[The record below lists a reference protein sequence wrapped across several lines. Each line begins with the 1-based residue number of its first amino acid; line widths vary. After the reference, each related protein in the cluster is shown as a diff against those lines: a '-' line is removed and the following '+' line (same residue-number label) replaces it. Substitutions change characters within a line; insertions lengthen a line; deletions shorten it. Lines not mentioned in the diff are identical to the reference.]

1 MKKHSITDR
10 LEGAYR
16 LLLVALFLSVCP
28 CALAYNQ
35 CDFTEDGIV
44 NLCDFAVLSN
54 SWTQR
59 LAWGPHGLPSQMI
72 SYWRLDGDAAD
83 SQSFYDGV
91 VYGDPIWVTRPEAK
105 IGSGAIYM
113 DGEDYIAIDATNYPV
128 FTDSFTIDAWIQT
141 AGNNQNQIIISKGQ
155 SSWQFGIEGQ
165 SNRVFLSCNGLSGPS
180 YISGS
185 TSLVDGAWYHVAGVC
200 DQLEKKVYIYLDGSL
215 DGEANSP
222 GTINPNTYDI
232 WIGGDPEQPE
242 LAYWW
247 EGYIDNVRL
256 YNYALSVGEIFY
268 RERYH
273 VDTET
278 GNDNNDGLKR
288 QTAFET
294 IQHAIEVADNG
305 DMILVWPGVYNGPIN
320 FQQKAITIK
329 SAADAAIIKS
339 QGDYGVLFYFGEQAD
354 SVLENFII
362 KDSVV
367 GISISGSSPTLNN
380 LTIVG
385 NDYGIDVWGYS
396 FPQIESCILWDNT
409 YSDIFT
415 EAYAP
420 NVTYSCIERIVDG
433 EGNISLDPLF
443 ADPNNEDYHLQSQI
457 GRYLPDQSNAPK
469 PKPENWVLDEYHSSC
484 IDAGPAVVNPMRES
498 MPNGGR
504 VNMGAYGGTPFAGK
518 SPWPLK
524 ADVNFNGQVLT
535 EDLHILIEN
544 WMFTEP

>member
-1 MKKHSITDR
+1 MKHSLVDR
-10 LEGAYR
+10 LEGVFR
-16 LLLVALFLSVCP
+16 LLLLAGFLSVCP

-44 NLCDFAVLSN
+44 NLCDYTVLSN

-72 SYWRLDGDAAD
+72 SHWRLDGDATD
-83 SQSFYDGV
+83 SQSSYDGV
-91 VYGDPIWVTRPEAK
+91 VYGDPVWVPKSQAR

-113 DGEDYIAIDATNYPV
+113 DGEDYIAIDATDYPA
-128 FTDSFTIDAWIQT
+128 FTGSFTVDTWIKT
-141 AGNNQNQIIISKGQ
+141 TINNQNQIIISKGQ
-155 SSWQFGIEGQ
+155 SSWQLGIEGQ
-165 SNRVFLSCNGLSGPS
+165 SNKVFFSCNGLSGTC
-180 YISGS
+180 YLAGS
-185 TSLVDGAWYHVAGVC
+185 TSIIEGNWYHVAGVY
-200 DQLEKKVYIYLDGSL
+200 DQLGQKVYIYLDGSL

-222 GTINPNTYDI
+222 GTINTNTYDI

-242 LAYWW
+242 LGYWW
-247 EGYIDNVRL
+247 QGYIDNVRL
-256 YNYALSVGEIFY
+256 YNHALSVGEIFY

-273 VDTET
+273 VDTER

-288 QTAFET
+288 QTAFKT
-294 IQHAIEVADNG
+294 IQHAIEVTNHG
-305 DMILVWPGVYNGPIN
+305 DIILVWPGIYNGPVN

-329 SAADAAIIKS
+329 SAADAAIITS

-354 SVLENFII
+354 SILENFII

-367 GISISGSSPTLNN
+367 GISISGSSPTVKN

-385 NDYGIDVWGYS
+385 NDYGIDVWGHS
-396 FPQIESCILWDNT
+396 FPRIESCILWDNE

-415 EAYAP
+415 EVYVP
-420 NVTYSCIERIVDG
+420 NVTYSCIERSFEG
-433 EGNISLDPLF
+433 EGNISIDPLF
-443 ADPNNEDYHLQSQI
+443 ADPNNEDFHLQSQI

-484 IDAGPAVVNPMRES
+484 IDAGPADVNPMHES

-504 VNMGAYGGTPFAGK
+504 VNIGAYGGTPFASK

-524 ADVNFNGQVLT
+524 ADVNFNGQIFT
-535 EDLHILIEN
+535 EDLRIFIEN
-544 WMFTEP
+544 WMYTEP

>member
-1 MKKHSITDR
+1 MKHSIADR
-10 LEGAYR
+10 LDGAYR

-35 CDFTEDGIV
+35 CDFTKDGIV

-72 SYWRLDGDAAD
+72 SHWQLDGDATD
-83 SQSFYDGV
+83 SQSSFDGIA
-91 VYGDPIWVTRPEAK
+91 YGDPIWITKPEAK

-113 DGEDYIAIDATNYPV
+113 DGEDYIAIDATDYPA
-128 FTDSFTIDAWIQT
+128 FTGSFTVDAWVQT
-141 AGNNQNQIIISKGQ
+141 AGNIQNQIIISKCQ
-155 SSWQFGIEGQ
+155 SSWQLGIEGQ
-165 SNRVFLSCNGLSGPS
+165 SNKAFFSCNGLSSTS
-180 YISGS
+180 YLPGS
-185 TSLVDGAWYHVAGVC
+185 TSLIDGTWYHVAGVY
-200 DQLEKKVYIYLDGSL
+200 DQLEQKVYIYLDGSL

-222 GTINPNTYDI
+222 GSINPNTYDI
-232 WIGGDPEQPE
+232 WIGGDPQQPE
-242 LAYWW
+242 LGCWW
-247 EGYIDNVRL
+247 KGYIDNVRL
-256 YNYALSVGEIFY
+256 YNHALSVGEIFY

-273 VDTET
+273 VDTEI
-278 GNDNNDGLKR
+278 GDVNNDGLKR

-294 IQHAIEVADNG
+294 IQHAIEVADHG

-329 SAADAAIIKS
+329 SAADAATIKS
-339 QGDYGVLFYFGEQAD
+339 PGDYGVLFYFGEQAD

-380 LTIVG
+380 LTIVN
-385 NDYGIDVWGYS
+385 NDYAIDVWGYS
-396 FPQIESCILWDNT
+396 FPQIESCILWDNE
-409 YSDIFT
+409 YSDIFK
-415 EAYAP
+415 EAYVP
-420 NVTYSCIERIVDG
+420 NVTYSCLERAFEG
-433 EGNISLDPLF
+433 EGNMSVDPLF
-443 ADPNNEDYHLQSQI
+443 ADPNNEDFHLQSQI
-457 GRYLPDQSNAPK
+457 GRYLPDQSDAPK
-469 PKPENWVLDEYHSSC
+469 PKPENWVIDEYHSPC
-484 IDAGPAVVNPMRES
+484 IDAGPAEVNPMHES

-504 VNMGAYGGTPFAGK
+504 VNMGAYGCTPFASK

>member
-1 MKKHSITDR
+1 MKHSIVDR
-10 LEGAYR
+10 LKGVYW
-16 LLLVALFLSVCP
+16 LLIVAVFLWVCP
-28 CALAYNQ
+28 CVLAHNQ

-59 LAWGPHGLPSQMI
+59 LAWGPHGLPAQMI
-72 SYWRLDGDAAD
+72 SHWRLDGDATD
-83 SQSFYDGV
+83 SQSSYDGV
-91 VYGDPIWVTRPEAK
+91 VYGDPVWIPSSQAK

-113 DGEDYIAIDATNYPV
+113 DGEDYIAIDANDYPAL
-128 FTDSFTIDAWIQT
+128 TGSFTIDAWVKT
-141 AGNNQNQIIISKGQ
+141 VGNNENQIIISKGQ
-155 SSWQFGIEGQ
+155 SSWRLGIEGQ
-165 SNRVFLSCNGLSGPS
+165 SNKIFFSCNGLSGTS
-180 YISGS
+180 YLPGS
-185 TSLVDGAWYHVAGVC
+185 TSLIDGIWYHVAGVY
-200 DQLEKKVYIYLDGSL
+200 DQLEQKMYIYLDGFL
-215 DGEANSP
+215 DNEANSL

-242 LAYWW
+242 PGYWW

-256 YNYALSVGEIFY
+256 YNHALSVSEIFY

-273 VDTET
+273 VDAKT

-294 IQHAIEVADNG
+294 IQHAIEAADDG
-305 DMILVWPGVYNGPIN
+305 DIILVWPGIYNGPIN

-329 SAADAAIIKS
+329 STADAAIIES
-339 QGDYGVLFYFGEQAD
+339 PGDYGVLFYFGEQAD
-354 SVLENFII
+354 SILENFII

-367 GISISGSSPTLNN
+367 GISISGSSPTLRN
-380 LTIVG
+380 LTVVG

-396 FPQIESCILWDNT
+396 FPQIESCILWDNE

-415 EAYAP
+415 EAFPP
-420 NVTYSCIERIVDG
+420 NVTYSCIERTYEG
-433 EGNISLDPLF
+433 EGNISVDPLF
-443 ADPNNEDYHLQSQI
+443 ADPNNEDFHLQSQI

-469 PKPENWVLDEYHSSC
+469 PKPENWVIDEYHSPC
-484 IDAGPAVVNPMRES
+484 IDAGPADVNPMQES

-504 VNMGAYGGTPFAGK
+504 VNIGAYGCTPFASK

-535 EDLHILIEN
+535 EDLYRFIEN
-544 WMFTEP
+544 WIFTEPQ

>member
-1 MKKHSITDR
+1 MKHLISDR

-16 LLLVALFLSVCP
+16 LLLVAVFLSVCP
-28 CALAYNQ
+28 CVLAYNQ

-44 NLCDFAVLSN
+44 NLFDFTELSN
-54 SWTQR
+54 SWNHR

-72 SYWRLDGDAAD
+72 SHWRLDGDATD
-83 SQSFYDGV
+83 SQSSYDGV
-91 VYGDPIWVTRPEAK
+91 VYGDPVWVPGSQAK

-113 DGEDYIAIDATNYPV
+113 DGEDYIAIDTRDYPPL
-128 FTDSFTIDAWIQT
+128 TGSFTVDAWIKT
-141 AGNNQNQIIISKGQ
+141 TGNNQDQLIISKGQ
-155 SSWQFGIEGQ
+155 SSWQLGIEGQ
-165 SNRVFLSCNGLSGPS
+165 SKKAFFSCNGLSSNS
-180 YISGS
+180 YLSGS
-185 TSLVDGAWYHVAGVC
+185 TGLIDDIWYHVAGVH
-200 DQLEKKVYIYLDGSL
+200 DQSKQRMYIYLDGSL

-222 GTINPNTYDI
+222 GTINPNAYYI

-242 LAYWW
+242 SGYWW

-256 YNYALSVGEIFY
+256 YNHALSVGEIFY

-273 VDTET
+273 VDIKT

-294 IQHAIEVADNG
+294 IQHAINVADNG
-305 DMILVWPGVYNGPIN
+305 DIILVWPGTYNGPVN
-320 FQQKAITIK
+320 FQNKAITIK

-339 QGDYGVLFYFGEQAD
+339 PGDYGILFYFGEQGN

-380 LTIVG
+380 LTIVE
-385 NDYGIDVWGYS
+385 NDYAIDIWGYS
-396 FPQIESCILWDNT
+396 FPRIESCILWDNI

-415 EAYAP
+415 EAYVP
-420 NVTYSCIERIVDG
+420 NVTYSCIERTFEG
-433 EGNISLDPLF
+433 EGNISVDPLF

-457 GRYLPDQSNAPK
+457 GRYLPDQSNGPK
-469 PKPENWVLDEYHSSC
+469 PKPENWVLDEYHSPC
-484 IDAGPAVVNPMRES
+484 IDAGPADVNPMHES

-504 VNMGAYGGTPFAGK
+504 VNIGAYGCTPFASK

-535 EDLHILIEN
+535 EDLRTFINN
-544 WMFTEP
+544 WLFTEP